1 MKVLISTENMSRQE
15 WLQWRNKG
23 IGGSDASI
31 ICGINKYKSPVE
43 LWMDK
48 TGMAEPVE
56 AGEAAYWGTM
66 IEPLIRDE
74 FTRRTGLR
82 VSIEK
87 SMFQHPDYP
96 FMLANVDGIVNDDTF
111 GDCIF
116 EAKTSSIFRQNEWDD
131 SIPEEYQLQVQHYM
145 AVTGLKGAYVAV
157 LMGGNQYKYQ
167 FIPRDEELIQVLIK
181 LENLFWQFVQTKTP
195 PPMDGSKSC
204 SDFLSR
210 FYPDS
215 KPTSSISLPEEAL
228 TLIKQYEEYEAKEK
242 EVALIKEEAANKLK
256 NMLGDNESGL
266 IIDRKITWKTM
277 SSERLD
283 SKTLKLDHPEIYKN
297 YTYKSTF
304 RRFSLK

>member
-1 MKVLISTENMSRQE
+1 MKVLVSTENMSKQD

-43 LWMDK
+43 LWMEK
-48 TGMAEPVE
+48 TGMAGPVE

>member
-1 MKVLISTENMSRQE
+1 MKVLVSTENMSKQD

-43 LWMDK
+43 LWMEK
-48 TGMAEPVE
+48 TGMAGPVE

-87 SMFQHPDYP
+87 SMFQHPNYP
-96 FMLANVDGIVNDDTF
+96 FMLANVDGIINDDTF

-116 EAKTSSIFRQNEWDD
+116 EAKTSSIYRQNEWDD

>member
-1 MKVLISTENMSRQE
+1 MKVLVSTENMSKQD

-43 LWMDK
+43 LWMEK
-48 TGMAEPVE
+48 TGMAGPVE

-87 SMFQHPDYP
+87 SMFQHPNYP
-96 FMLANVDGIVNDDTF
+96 FMLANVDGIINDDTF

-116 EAKTSSIFRQNEWDD
+116 EAKTSSIYRQNEWDD

-167 FIPRDEELIQVLIK
+167 FIPRDEELIQVLIR
-181 LENLFWQFVQTKTP
+181 LESLFWQFVQTKTP